1 MTDREQAGQKALEF
15 SENLWK
21 SGDFWELESSEYERV
36 RYARLI
42 QVLQGARYP
51 RGLELGCG
59 AGHFTRLLAPQVD
72 HLVAY
77 DISPS
82 AIARAIGRASTPGGG
97 GTSTIDFRAGNAMD
111 YAWRADGPWD
121 LVVMNETI
129 CYLGWLYS
137 FFDVAWFASELHAA
151 TRPGGRFL
159 MANTIDKQGYDKLLL
174 PYIIRTYRDLFLN
187 VGFTLDREET
197 VHGTKNEVQFE
208 TLISLF
214 ARP

>member
-1 MTDREQAGQKALEF
+1 MTTDRDQAGRKAFEF

-21 SGDFWELESSEYERV
+21 GGDFWELESSEFERA

-42 QVLQGARYP
+42 EVLQGARFP
-51 RGLELGCG
+51 RALELGCG
-59 AGHFTRLLAPQVD
+59 AGYFTRLLAPQVD

-82 AIARAIGRASTPGGG
+82 AIARARAAGGAAATG
-97 GTSTIDFRAGNAMD
+97 AIAAGNAME
-111 YAWRADGPWD
+111 YAWRTDGPWD

-137 FFDVAWFASELHAA
+137 FFDVAWFAGEVHAA

-159 MANTIDKQGYDKLLL
+159 MANTMDKQGYDKLLL
-174 PYIIRTYRDLFLN
+174 PHIIRTYRDLFLN
-187 VGFTLDREET
+187 VGFRLDREEIFP
-197 VHGTKNEVQFE
+197 GTKNGVEYEV
-208 TLISLF
+208 LISLF
-214 ARP
+214 ARA

>member
-1 MTDREQAGQKALEF
+1 MIDREEAGRKALEF

-21 SGDFWELESSEYERV
+21 RGDFWEFETSEYERM
-36 RYARLI
+36 RFARTLE
-42 QVLQGARYP
+42 VLQDLRYP

-59 AGHFTRLLAPQVD
+59 AGHFSRILAPLVD
-72 HLVAY
+72 RLVGY

-82 AIARAIGRASTPGGG
+82 AIEQARAATPGGA
-97 GTSTIDFRAGNAMD
+97 IDFRVGNAME

-121 LVVMNETI
+121 LIVMNDTI

-137 FFDVAWFASELHAA
+137 FFDIGWLASEVFEA

-159 MANTIDKQGYDKLLL
+159 MANPMDKHGYDKLLL
-174 PYIIRTYRDLFLN
+174 PHITRSYRDLFLN
-187 VGFTLDREET
+187 VGFVLAREER
-197 VHGTKNEVQFE
+197 VQGSKNGVEFE